1 MTEYKKE
8 GTMVMELDKILDE
21 MESILSDG
29 WRVPFFNKVMIDENE
44 ITMVMDKLR
53 AAVPL
58 EVKRAH
64 DLLEEQK
71 NIIDKSRSEADHI
84 VEQAHAEGGR
94 IVDLAKAEADRLVRQ
109 EEVVKAAEEK
119 ANGIIAT
126 TQQYDRDMRAAAD
139 AYAEKL
145 HSESMQYAMD
155 VFNYLEENL
164 TKTLSAVKDNSNA
177 LKSSYDADHQL
188 NAGNTEEEK
197 K

>member
-1 MTEYKKE
+1 
-8 GTMVMELDKILDE
+8 MELDKILDE

-29 WRVPFFNKVMIDENE
+29 WRIPLVNKVMIDENE

-53 AAVPL
+53 GAVPL

-71 NIIDKSRSEADHI
+71 NIIDKSRAEADHI

-164 TKTLSAVKDNSNA
+164 TKTLSAVRDNGNA

-188 NAGNTEEEK
+188 NAGDKGEEEK
-197 K
+197 

>member
-1 MTEYKKE
+1 
-8 GTMVMELDKILDE
+8 MVMELDKILDE

-29 WRVPFFNKVMIDENE
+29 WRIPLVNKVMIDENE

-71 NIIDKSRSEADHI
+71 NIIDKSRAEADHI

-109 EEVVKAAEEK
+109 EERSK
-119 ANGIIAT
+119 
-126 TQQYDRDMRAAAD
+126 AAD

-164 TKTLSAVKDNSNA
+164 TKTLSAVRDNGNA

-188 NAGNTEEEK
+188 NAGDKGEEEK
-197 K
+197 

>member
-1 MTEYKKE
+1 
-8 GTMVMELDKILDE
+8 MVMELDKILDE

-29 WRVPFFNKVMIDENE
+29 WRIPLVNKVMIDENE

-71 NIIDKSRSEADHI
+71 NIIDKSRAEADHI

-126 TQQYDRDMRAAAD
+126 TQQYDRAPA
-139 AYAEKL
+139 
-145 HSESMQYAMD
+145 SSGN
-155 VFNYLEENL
+155 FSF
-164 TKTLSAVKDNSNA
+164 SA
-177 LKSSYDADHQL
+177 LPISS
-188 NAGNTEEEK
+188 
-197 K
+197 

>member
-1 MTEYKKE
+1 
-8 GTMVMELDKILDE
+8 MVMELDKILDE

-29 WRVPFFNKVMIDENE
+29 WRVPFVNKVMIDENE

-71 NIIDKSRSEADHI
+71 NIIDKSRAEADHI

-109 EEVVKAAEEK
+109 EEGVKAAEEK

-188 NAGNTEEEK
+188 NAGNNEEEK

>member
-29 WRVPFFNKVMIDENE
+29 WRVPFVNKVMIDENE

-71 NIIDKSRSEADHI
+71 NIIDKSRAEADHI

-188 NAGNTEEEK
+188 NAGGGEEEK

>member
-29 WRVPFFNKVMIDENE
+29 WRVPFVNKVMIDENE

-71 NIIDKSRSEADHI
+71 NIIDKSRAEADHI

-188 NAGNTEEEK
+188 NVGGNEEEK

>member
-1 MTEYKKE
+1 
-8 GTMVMELDKILDE
+8 MVMELDKILDE
-21 MESILSDG
+21 LESILSDG
-29 WRVPFFNKVMIDENE
+29 WRVPVVHKLVVDENE
-44 ITMVMDKLR
+44 VAMVIDKLR

-71 NIIDKSRSEADHI
+71 NIIDKSRAEADHI
-84 VEQAHAEGGR
+84 VEQAHAEGNR
-94 IVDLAKAEADRLVRQ
+94 VVDLAKAEADRLVQQ
-109 EEVVKAAEEK
+109 EAVVKAAEEK
-119 ANGIIAT
+119 ANSIIST

-164 TKTLSAVKDNSNA
+164 TKTLSAVKDNSNTLRA
-177 LKSSYDADHQL
+177 SYDAEHQL
-188 NAGNTEEEK
+188 QQGQEDK

>member
-1 MTEYKKE
+1 
-8 GTMVMELDKILDE
+8 MVMELDKILDE

-29 WRVPFFNKVMIDENE
+29 WRVPFVNKVMIDENE

-71 NIIDKSRSEADHI
+71 NIIDKSRAEADHI

-188 NAGNTEEEK
+188 KAGGNDEEK

>member
-1 MTEYKKE
+1 
-8 GTMVMELDKILDE
+8 MELDKILDE
-21 MESILSDG
+21 LESILSDG
-29 WRVPFFNKVMIDENE
+29 TRLPFINRVLIDENE
-44 ITMVMDKLR
+44 ITMVIDKLR

-71 NIIDKSRSEADHI
+71 NIIDKSRAEADHI
-84 VEQAHAEGGR
+84 VEQAHAEGNR

-119 ANGIIAT
+119 ANGIIST

-164 TKTLSAVKDNSNA
+164 TKTLSAVKDNGNA
-177 LKSSYDADHQL
+177 LKASYEADNRLGQ
-188 NAGNTEEEK
+188 GQEEK

>member
-188 NAGNTEEEK
+188 NAGSNEEEK

>member
-29 WRVPFFNKVMIDENE
+29 WRVPFVNKVMIDENE

-71 NIIDKSRSEADHI
+71 NIIDKSRAEADHI
-84 VEQAHAEGGR
+84 VEQAHAEAGR

-164 TKTLSAVKDNSNA
+164 TKTLSAVKDNCNA

-188 NAGNTEEEK
+188 NAGGNDEEK

>member
-1 MTEYKKE
+1 
-8 GTMVMELDKILDE
+8 MVMELDKILDE

-29 WRVPFFNKVMIDENE
+29 WRIPLVNKVMIDENE

-71 NIIDKSRSEADHI
+71 NIIDKSRAEADHI

-109 EEVVKAAEEK
+109 EEVVKAAEDK
-119 ANGIIAT
+119 ANNIIST

-139 AYAEKL
+139 AYADKL

-164 TKTLSAVKDNSNA
+164 SKTLNAVRDNGQA
-177 LKSSYDADHQL
+177 LRSSYEAD
-188 NAGNTEEEK
+188 NRIESGNKNE
-197 K
+197 

>member
-29 WRVPFFNKVMIDENE
+29 WRVPFVNKVMIDENE

-188 NAGNTEEEK
+188 NARSNEEEK

>member
-1 MTEYKKE
+1 
-8 GTMVMELDKILDE
+8 MVMELDNILDE
-21 MESILSDG
+21 LESILSDG
-29 WRVPFFNKVMIDENE
+29 WKVPVLNKLVVNE
-44 ITMVMDKLR
+44 KDITMVIDKLR

-58 EVKRAH
+58 EVQRAH
-64 DLLEEQK
+64 DLLEQQK
-71 NIIDKSRSEADHI
+71 NIIDKSRAEADHI
-84 VEQAHAEGGR
+84 VEQAHAEGNR
-94 IVDLAKAEADRLVRQ
+94 VVDLAKAEADRLVRQ

-164 TKTLSAVKDNSNA
+164 SKTLSAVKDNSNA
-177 LKSSYDADHQL
+177 LKASYDADHRLEEGQ
-188 NAGNTEEEK
+188 EEK

>member
-29 WRVPFFNKVMIDENE
+29 WRVPFVNKVMIDENE

-71 NIIDKSRSEADHI
+71 NIIDKSRAEADHI

-188 NAGNTEEEK
+188 NAGGSEEEK

>member
-1 MTEYKKE
+1 
-8 GTMVMELDKILDE
+8 MVMELDKILDE

-29 WRVPFFNKVMIDENE
+29 WRIPLVNKVIIDENE

-71 NIIDKSRSEADHI
+71 NIIDKSRAEADHI

-164 TKTLSAVKDNSNA
+164 TKTLSAVRDNGNA

-188 NAGNTEEEK
+188 NAGDKGEEEK
-197 K
+197 